1 MKVEG
6 GFPDSS
12 PRNRV
17 NGKDRDG
24 EKRRKKQ
31 GQKLCSVLTFAK
43 LPDQTLSEAKLPG
56 NDQLYQAGKSFFL
69 ESQLE

>member
-31 GQKLCSVLTFAK
+31 GQKLCSVLTFVK
-43 LPDQTLSEAKLPG
+43 NVDLDGMHVLTHTVQYIK
-56 NDQLYQAGKSFFL
+56 
-69 ESQLE
+69 